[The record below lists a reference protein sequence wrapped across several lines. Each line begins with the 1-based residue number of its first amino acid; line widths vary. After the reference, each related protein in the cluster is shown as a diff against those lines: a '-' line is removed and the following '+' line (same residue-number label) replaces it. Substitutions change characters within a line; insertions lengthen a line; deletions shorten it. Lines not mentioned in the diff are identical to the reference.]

1 MYKEHMIIVIL
12 IVWEGSQN

>member
-1 MYKEHMIIVIL
+1 VYKEHMIIVIL